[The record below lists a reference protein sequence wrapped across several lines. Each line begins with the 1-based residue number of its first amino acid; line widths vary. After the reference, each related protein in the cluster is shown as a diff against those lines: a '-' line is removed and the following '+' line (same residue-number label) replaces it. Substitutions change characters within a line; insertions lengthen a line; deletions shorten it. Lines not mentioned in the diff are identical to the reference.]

1 MHARDAETHRRDG
14 EDHLPASE
22 THRRDGEDH
31 LPASETH
38 RRDGEDHLPAS
49 ELYLLDAEDAPPRRG
64 VLGPCRF
71 LKKVDRLDPP
81 PSHTPPRTTG
91 RAPEDSNEKGSVDVE
106 KNTEK
111 QRCGSREAVHRGDW
125 QALRERRIHGVRERN
140 AHAG

>member
-49 ELYLLDAEDAPPRRG
+49 ELYLLDAEDAPRRRG

-81 PSHTPPRTTG
+81 PSHIPPRTTG
-91 RAPEDSNEKGSVDVE
+91 RAWCPPRRTPMRKDQSMSKKTQKSKDAPLPNQFIPGIAKHFPHPEPMPF
-106 KNTEK
+106 
-111 QRCGSREAVHRGDW
+111 SRA
-125 QALRERRIHGVRERN
+125 
-140 AHAG
+140 